1 MEKFSKKIGTIPND
15 WDFVNAK
22 DCLILESGMRPKEH
36 VTDIDTDIPSLG
48 GENIDENGFL
58 TFENVRYIS
67 PTYYGKMKKGHI
79 KDEDI
84 YINKD
89 GANTGKI
96 AFSKKKPFAECAV
109 NEHVF
114 IIRNNG
120 TFIQQYLFYCL
131 LANFGKQQ
139 ILKKIIGSAQEGIN
153 NSFTKGIILPKPS
166 LPEQTAIANILSK
179 VDEAIESVKKSIAA
193 AERLKKSMM
202 QNLLTGKMKADGTFR
217 TEEEFYDDPKFGK
230 VPVGWE
236 VKKVKELSDF
246 VQYGLNQASSENS
259 EIPML
264 RMNNILKG
272 KMTDFPL
279 VYVDLNDTLLNQY
292 KLAKGDILFN
302 RTNSMDLVGKVGIFE
317 LEGDFVFASYLIRV
331 KVSPVNN
338 SSYVNYALNSYPIQ
352 CSLRSKATPSVSQA
366 NINSNSLRNT
376 SILIPINKDE
386 QDMIVSIIS
395 KIEEQINNKQNQIIT
410 LERLKKSLMQNLLTG
425 KVRVGEGKHLNIK
438 TYDR

>member
-1 MEKFSKKIGTIPND
+1 MVEGWKEISLNEIG
-15 WDFVNAK
+15 WFKGAGVNK
-22 DCLILESGMRPKEH
+22 LS
-36 VTDIDTDIPSLG
+36 
-48 GENIDENGFL
+48 NIDEHPVYLINYMDVYKHWQIYFNNNYQEV
-58 TFENVRYIS
+58 TAKERE
-67 PTYYGKMKKGHI
+67 KKEANLLVGDILFTPSSEKPIDIGH
-79 KDEDI
+79 
-84 YINKD
+84 
-89 GANTGKI
+89 A
-96 AFSKKKPFAECAV
+96 
-109 NEHVF
+109 
-114 IIRNNG
+114 
-120 TFIQQYLFYCL
+120 
-131 LANFGKQQ
+131 
-139 ILKKIIGSAQEGIN
+139 
-153 NSFTKGIILPKPS
+153 GIIMEEMPDCVYSYHLIRYRLNDKSKFDMNFISYLLNSDEVQKHFVSRASGSGIRYTLSLNDFKSLKIRFPKKT
-166 LPEQTAIANILSK
+166 EQASIANILSS
-179 VDEAIESVKKSIAA
+179 VDEAIDSVKKSIEA
-193 AERLKKSMM
+193 AEKLKKSLM
-202 QNLLTGKMKADGTFR
+202 QNLLTGRMKPDGTFR
-217 TEEEFYDDPKFGK
+217 TEEEFYEDEKFGK
-230 VPVGWE
+230 VPIGWE
-236 VKKVKELSDF
+236 VKKVKELSDS
-246 VQYGLNQASSENS
+246 VQYGLNQASSENG

-352 CSLRSKATPSVSQA
+352 CSLRSKATPAVSQA

-425 KVRVGEGKHLNIK
+425 KVRVGEEI
-438 TYDR
+438 

>member
-1 MEKFSKKIGTIPND
+1 MMEKVENYITGYIKGKTPKMLFDKEENGCLPYLSPDYLRNISQPESYAQPDSKLVVVNEGEVIVLWDGSNAGEIFISKKG
-15 WDFVNAK
+15 
-22 DCLILESGMRPKEH
+22 ILASTMTLLEF
-36 VTDIDTDIPSLG
+36 
-48 GENIDENGFL
+48 DENEIDKNYFGYSFQQL
-58 TFENVRYIS
+58 EYILKAKTAGS
-67 PTYYGKMKKGHI
+67 GIPHADKGV
-79 KDEDI
+79 
-84 YINKD
+84 INKL
-89 GANTGKI
+89 N
-96 AFSKKKPFAECAV
+96 
-109 NEHVF
+109 
-114 IIRNNG
+114 
-120 TFIQQYLFYCL
+120 FY
-131 LANFGKQQ
+131 
-139 ILKKIIGSAQEGIN
+139 
-153 NSFTKGIILPKPS
+153 KPS
-166 LPEQTAIANILSK
+166 LPEQASIANILSK
-179 VDEAIESVKKSIAA
+179 VDEAIESVKKSIEA
-193 AERLKKSMM
+193 AEKLKKSLM
-202 QNLLTGKMKADGTFR
+202 QNLLTGRMKPDGTLR
-217 TEEEFYDDPKFGK
+217 TEDEFYEDEKFGK
-230 VPVGWE
+230 VPIGWE
-236 VKKVKELSDF
+236 VKKVKELSDS
-246 VQYGLNQASSENS
+246 VQYGLNQASSENG

-279 VYVDLNDTLLNQY
+279 VYVDLSDSLLNQY

-352 CSLRSKATPSVSQA
+352 CSLRSKATPAVSQA

-425 KVRVGEGKHLNIK
+425 KVRVGEVGKE
-438 TYDR
+438 RR

>member
-1 MEKFSKKIGTIPND
+1 MVKYSNKIGFIPDD
-15 WDFVNAK
+15 WEFINAK
-22 DCLILESGMRPKEH
+22 DCLFLESGMRPKEY

-48 GENIDENGFL
+48 GENIDESGCL
-58 TFENVRYIS
+58 IFENIRYIDS
-67 PTYYGKMKKGHI
+67 SYYKKMKKGHI
-79 KDEDI
+79 HDEDI

-89 GANTGKI
+89 GANTGKV
-96 AFSKKKPFAECAV
+96 AFCKIKPFKECAV

-114 IIRNNG
+114 LIRNDG
-120 TFIQQYLFYCL
+120 TFKQQYLFYCL
-131 LANFGKQQ
+131 LSNLGKQQ

-166 LPEQTAIANILSK
+166 LPEQASIANILSS
-179 VDEAIESVKKSIAA
+179 VDEAIDSVKKSIEA
-193 AERLKKSMM
+193 AEKLKKSLM
-202 QNLLTGKMKADGTFR
+202 QNLLTGRMKPDGTFR
-217 TEEEFYDDPKFGK
+217 TEEEFYEDPKFGK

-236 VKKVKELSDF
+236 VKKVKELSDS
-246 VQYGLNQASSENS
+246 VQYGLNQASSENG

-352 CSLRSKATPSVSQA
+352 CSLRSKATPAVSQA

-425 KVRVGEGKHLNIK
+425 KVRVGEEI
-438 TYDR
+438 

>member
-1 MEKFSKKIGTIPND
+1 MVEGWKEISLNEIG
-15 WDFVNAK
+15 WFKGAGVNK
-22 DCLILESGMRPKEH
+22 LS
-36 VTDIDTDIPSLG
+36 
-48 GENIDENGFL
+48 NIDEQPVYLVNYMDVYKHWQIYFNNNYQEVTAKEREKQEANLLVGDILFTPSSEKPIDIGHAGVIMEEMPDCVYSYHL
-58 TFENVRYIS
+58 IRYRLNDKSKFDMNFIS
-67 PTYYGKMKKGHI
+67 YLLNS
-79 KDEDI
+79 DEVQKHFVSRASGSGIRYTLSLNDF
-84 YINKD
+84 KSL
-89 GANTGKI
+89 KI
-96 AFSKKKPFAECAV
+96 RFPQK
-109 NEHVF
+109 
-114 IIRNNG
+114 
-120 TFIQQYLFYCL
+120 T
-131 LANFGKQQ
+131 
-139 ILKKIIGSAQEGIN
+139 
-153 NSFTKGIILPKPS
+153 
-166 LPEQTAIANILSK
+166 EQVSIANILSK
-179 VDEAIESVKKSIAA
+179 VDEAIESVKKSIEA
-193 AERLKKSMM
+193 AEKLKKSLM
-202 QNLLTGKMKADGTFR
+202 QNLLTGRMKPDGTLR
-217 TEEEFYDDPKFGK
+217 TEDEFYEDEKFGK
-230 VPVGWE
+230 VPIGWE
-236 VKKVKELSDF
+236 VKKVKELSDS
-246 VQYGLNQASSENS
+246 VQYGLNQASSENG

-279 VYVDLNDTLLNQY
+279 VYVDLSDSLLNQY

-352 CSLRSKATPSVSQA
+352 CSLRSKATPAVSQA

-425 KVRVGEGKHLNIK
+425 KVRVGEVGKE
-438 TYDR
+438 RR